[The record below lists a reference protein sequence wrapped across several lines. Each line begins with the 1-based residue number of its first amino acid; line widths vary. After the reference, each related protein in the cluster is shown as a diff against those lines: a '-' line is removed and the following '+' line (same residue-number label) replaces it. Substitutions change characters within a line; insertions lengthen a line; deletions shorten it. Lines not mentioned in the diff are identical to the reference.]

1 MLQHKSQSAT
11 LSKKWRTGFLSKVQ
25 AIHPTRIAA
34 KEAKSTATPT
44 VDGKQ

>member
-34 KEAKSTATPT
+34 MGAKGTGAAT
-44 VDGKQ
+44 VDAKQ